1 MGPSAD
7 FPPPASGASTGDRN
21 CYPARVHGQRYPSRH
36 LRLANEYQRV
46 LGRRRAVPRL
56 LIRLPVLFLFSCGA
70 RPLPVSLSDSP
81 PGRFI
86 SEHLACRRR
95 FGVPRYQLAQ
105 GVLEIPSDFPTY
117 MRGRPRHALRT
128 NLHRADEAG
137 YRCRSDD
144 VPEWSAFDRGLRS
157 ITPAEY
163 WEAVDSSGATVAWA
177 WLVVDTECALLY
189 ALMSSA
195 SDARWLLHTAIVE
208 RLSSAGCPLLL
219 ARGEDV
225 PLLGVGQ
232 QHFQHLLGYTM
243 ARLRPRVVS
252 VPT

>member
-1 MGPSAD
+1 M
-7 FPPPASGASTGDRN
+7 
-21 CYPARVHGQRYPSRH
+21 
-36 LRLANEYQRV
+36 
-46 LGRRRAVPRL
+46 
-56 LIRLPVLFLFSCGA
+56 
-70 RPLPVSLSDSP
+70 
-81 PGRFI
+81 
-86 SEHLACRRR
+86 
-95 FGVPRYQLAQ
+95 PRYQLAQ

-128 NLHRADEAG
+128 NVNRADEAG
-137 YRCRSDD
+137 YRCRYDD
-144 VPEWSAFDRGLRS
+144 VLGWSAFDGRLRS

-177 WLVVDTECALLY
+177 WLVVDAECALLY

-195 SDARWLLHTAIVE
+195 PYARWLLHTAIVE

-219 ARGEDV
+219 AKAEDI
-225 PLLGVGQ
+225 PLLPVGQ

-252 VPT
+252 VPA

>member
-1 MGPSAD
+1 VQG
-7 FPPPASGASTGDRN
+7 R
-21 CYPARVHGQRYPSRH
+21 RYPIRR
-36 LRLANEYQRV
+36 LRLANEYGRV

-56 LIRLPVLFLFSCGA
+56 VIRLPVLFLFSCGA
-70 RPLPVSLSDSP
+70 RPLTVWLSDSP

-86 SEHLACRRR
+86 SEHLSCRRR

-105 GVLEIPSDFPTY
+105 GVLEISSDFPAY

-137 YRCRSDD
+137 YQCRYED
-144 VPEWSAFDRGLRS
+144 VPEWSAFDGRLRS

-163 WEAVDSSGATVAWA
+163 WEAVDSSGANVAWA
-177 WLVVDTECALLY
+177 WLVVDAECALLY

-195 SDARWLLHTAIVE
+195 PYARWLLHTAIVE

-219 ARGEDV
+219 ANGEDV
-225 PLLGVGQ
+225 PLLPAGQ

-243 ARLRPRVVS
+243 VRLRPRVVS